1 MLVKTLMLGAAI
13 ALAVIGPAYAASNLP
28 QLPLGR
34 WQDSDG
40 SNLILKK
47 DGYFFA
53 EDCKIIKAKAEPSQA
68 GAFDMT
74 LRCEPDG
81 LGGHPTIEK
90 ETWLVDTINDKK
102 FLIIVRG
109 KNILHLQYEGAQ

>member
-1 MLVKTLMLGAAI
+1 MPPEKERQVSADRVAVMLVKTLMLGAAI

-34 WQDSDG
+34 WQDSNG

-53 EDCKIIKAKAEPSQA
+53 EDCKIIKAKAEPSS
-68 GAFDMT
+68 
-74 LRCEPDG
+74 RC
-81 LGGHPTIEK
+81 
-90 ETWLVDTINDKK
+90 
-102 FLIIVRG
+102 VR
-109 KNILHLQYEGAQ
+109 HDP